1 MSTPER
7 DDRGAAARKAAKT
20 QRGKPVVAP
29 PAAELFPV
37 KGVLGKLLSFLS
49 KLSPKK

>member
-1 MSTPER
+1 MSTPKR
-7 DDRGAAARKAAKT
+7 DDRVAREAAKT
-20 QRGKPVVAP
+20 QKGKPVAP

-37 KGVLGKLLSFLS
+37 KGVLSKLFSFLS

>member
-1 MSTPER
+1 MSDNR
-7 DDRGAAARKAAKT
+7 DDRGAAARKPAKT
-20 QRGKPVVAP
+20 ERGKPVAP